1 MNAIP
6 KGEGRIL
13 NRASHRGCSTCTELF
28 VIALAALLFGG
39 CGWDNTWI
47 IGDWVQSYSYAPYT
61 DFMRFEADGK
71 RYRYE
76 DYDGTVLSN
85 TKTWSLNGDV
95 LTVDDD
101 VYIITKTSNDQY
113 RQEEFRYYRKG
124 TEPGGN
130 IFDHTATVLSVD
142 EWLEDTILPQTL
154 KLFSY
159 TASGLGVYEISW
171 DDRFDG
177 SGSTTSDIIVSAY
190 EADKITAFFREE
202 DSGYSE
208 SVLVVLSSGETMFI
222 IVDAYWRAGS
232 FRIGIR

>member
-1 MNAIP
+1 VGCDWNNA
-6 KGEGRIL
+6 
-13 NRASHRGCSTCTELF
+13 
-28 VIALAALLFGG
+28 
-39 CGWDNTWI
+39 WI
-47 IGDWVQSYSYAPYT
+47 IGDWVHSYSYAPYT
-61 DFMRFEADGK
+61 DFLRFGADGK
-71 RYRYE
+71 RYLYE
-76 DYDGTVLSN
+76 YYDATNPIS
-85 TKTWSLNGDV
+85 TKTWSLYGDV
-95 LTVDDD
+95 LTVDG
-101 VYIITKTSNDQY
+101 VPTVITKISDDQY
-113 RQEEFRYYRKG
+113 IQEENTFYRKG

-159 TASGLGVYEISW
+159 TASGLGVYDISW